1 MYTIMNIG
9 ILKYLTDLIPKRK
22 IGYNIKNRNKSFFNC
37 RTESFKNQF
46 FPYAIDAWFSLDP
59 SVINSNSLEVF
70 KSKLLAFIRPV
81 QRSIYNVFNPQ
92 GLKFLT
98 RLRLGLSHLNEHRFR
113 HNFKD
118 CINPLCSC
126 SLEVEN
132 TLHFFLHCHHYS
144 TFRMGLMNKVN
155 QIDENFSY
163 LSDDNKV
170 SLLLYGDSRFDDNKN
185 NFILSA
191 SITYILETERF
202 SSSLFQIYGR
212 IFFFLQLNFNS
223 AFHLQ

>member
-1 MYTIMNIG
+1 MN
-9 ILKYLTDLIPKRK
+9 
-22 IGYNIKNRNKSFFNC
+22 
-37 RTESFKNQF
+37 
-46 FPYAIDAWFSLDP
+46 
-59 SVINSNSLEVF
+59 
-70 KSKLLAFIRPV
+70 RPF

-92 GLKFLT
+92 GLKFLI

-118 CINPLCSC
+118 CINPLHSC

-132 TLHFFLHCHHYS
+132 ALHFFMHCQHYA

-155 QIDENFSY
+155 QID
-163 LSDDNKV
+163 DDNKV
-170 SLLLYGDSRFDDNKN
+170 SPLLYGDSRFYDNKN

-202 SSSLFQIYGR
+202 STSLFQ
-212 IFFFLQLNFNS
+212 S
-223 AFHLQ
+223 DV

>member
-1 MYTIMNIG
+1 MHQKTSDHQY
-9 ILKYLTDLIPKRK
+9 
-22 IGYNIKNRNKSFFNC
+22 
-37 RTESFKNQF
+37 
-46 FPYAIDAWFSLDP
+46 SLDP
-59 SVINSNSLEVF
+59 SIINSNSLEVF

-81 QRSIYNVFNPQ
+81 PRSIYNVFNPQ

-98 RLRLGLSHLNEHRFR
+98 RLRLGLSYLNEDRFR

-118 CINPLCSC
+118 CINPLISC
-126 SLEVEN
+126 NFEVEN

-144 TFRMGLMNKVN
+144 IFRMGLMNKVN

-202 SSSLFQIYGR
+202 STSLFQ
-212 IFFFLQLNFNS
+212 S
-223 AFHLQ
+223 DV